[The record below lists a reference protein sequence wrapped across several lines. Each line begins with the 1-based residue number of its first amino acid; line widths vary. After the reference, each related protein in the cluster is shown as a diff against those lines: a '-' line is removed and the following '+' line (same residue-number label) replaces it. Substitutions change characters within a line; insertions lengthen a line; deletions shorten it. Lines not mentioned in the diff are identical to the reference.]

1 MYARRPQPH
10 FQNPHLDDLNGL
22 GKSKSTIFTQMEKGI
37 PPQEKKVFVCQYPSC
52 KKKYKLHMN
61 LVRHVREVHIDP
73 VSLRIGKCR
82 SKTKENGN
90 NSAFSTPEID
100 HHQWWPQQQQ
110 SYSRMAPVQ
119 VQQVPSIPAI
129 SSFGWN
135 SPLLWNLP
143 LAFPSPP
150 YIPDSH
156 PHIHLSPNL
165 EQLPTWPLI
174 PIPKRMFKRKRERRD
189 RESIN
194 MQGKLFHSGKLLN
207 PVFVNKA
214 TV

>member
-1 MYARRPQPH
+1 LCVNIPAAKK
-10 FQNPHLDDLNGL
+10 NT
-22 GKSKSTIFTQMEKGI
+22 SGI
-37 PPQEKKVFVCQYPSC
+37 
-52 KKKYKLHMN
+52 
-61 LVRHVREVHIDP
+61 
-73 VSLRIGKCR
+73 
-82 SKTKENGN
+82 
-90 NSAFSTPEID
+90 EID

-119 VQQVPSIPAI
+119 VRQVQQVPIPAI

-143 LAFPSPP
+143 LTFPSPT

-156 PHIHLSPNL
+156 P
-165 EQLPTWPLI
+165 LPKWPLI
-174 PIPKRMFKRKRERRD
+174 PIPKRMCKRKRERPD
-189 RESIN
+189 RENIN